1 VTGES
6 EKTEAARLLTEIV
19 LLTFRLEG
27 GFLEAADRISAP
39 VGLTAARWKVLGA
52 VLYEKRSVAEIGRVM
67 GLARQSVQ
75 RLADILV
82 AEGLASYED
91 NPAHRSAKLLVPTE
105 DGRARI
111 ARLSGRQTHWA
122 NGVSAGLDASSLA
135 AARDTLKMLI
145 ERVESIARDPEKWT
159 PVFRQDHAQKKR
171 PL

>member
-1 VTGES
+1 MSTEP

-27 GFLEAADRISAP
+27 GFLAAADRISEPA
-39 VGLTAARWKVLGA
+39 GLTAARWKVLGA

-82 AEGLASYED
+82 AEGLAAYED
-91 NPAHRSAKLLVPTE
+91 NPAHKSAKLLAPTA

-111 ARLSGRQTHWA
+111 ARLAGRQTDWA
-122 NGVSAGLDASSLA
+122 NRMSAGIDAQSLI
-135 AARDTLKMLI
+135 AARDMLKTLI
-145 ERVESIARDPEKWT
+145 ERVETVEVPA
-159 PVFRQDHAQKKR
+159 
-171 PL
+171 